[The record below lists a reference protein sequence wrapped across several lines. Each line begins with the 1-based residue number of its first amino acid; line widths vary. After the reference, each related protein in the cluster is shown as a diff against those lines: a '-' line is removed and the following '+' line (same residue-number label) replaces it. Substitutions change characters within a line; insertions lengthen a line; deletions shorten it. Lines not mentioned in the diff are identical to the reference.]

1 VDFDDNPTIC
11 DAKKGPHLSS
21 PQPLSDTYAQ
31 TIVVAEAL
39 YMVAPALP
47 PRLSKPMQ
55 KLEIQTQ
62 RYKHD
67 LQAAGLLSREGC
79 DSVITQIDSSEL
91 SDNRMVRAYDYA
103 FIPSQ

>member
-1 VDFDDNPTIC
+1 
-11 DAKKGPHLSS
+11 
-21 PQPLSDTYAQ
+21 
-31 TIVVAEAL
+31 
-39 YMVAPALP
+39 
-47 PRLSKPMQ
+47 MQ